1 MTQARAEREAEPEQL
16 RQVRLLSFNIQGGSA
31 TQRYRHYV
39 TRGLDSVLPHPRKRR
54 NLKRVAE
61 VVEHFDLVALNEAD
75 GGSLR
80 SGFVNQVEFLAE
92 QAGFPFWSFQSNRRV
107 GRVAESA
114 NGLLSRFQPS
124 SVWDHRLPGR
134 IKGRGALEVRFGDE
148 KEGLRLVIA
157 HLALSPRARAQQLSY
172 LAELIGQHRCA
183 VLMGDFNCTVESG
196 ELDGLL
202 ANTRLRPAP
211 RPPPTFPSWRPVRAI
226 DHILVGEGLDA
237 QGFGTVPLRVSD
249 HLPVSLTLAV
259 PARCLEPVVAD
270 AA

>member
-1 MTQARAEREAEPEQL
+1 MTQARADREATPEL

-39 TRGLDSVLPHPRKRR
+39 TRGLENVLPHPRKRR

-80 SGFVNQVEFLAE
+80 SGFMNQVEFLAE
-92 QAGFPFWSFQSNRRV
+92 QAGFPYWSFQSNRRV

-124 SVWDHRLPGR
+124 SIWDHRLPGR
-134 IKGRGALEVRFGDE
+134 IKGRGALEVRYGAEGD
-148 KEGLRLVIA
+148 GLQLVIA
-157 HLALSPRARAQQLSY
+157 HLALSPRARAQQLKY
-172 LAELIGQHRCA
+172 LAELIGHRPRV

-196 ELDGLL
+196 ELDALIE
-202 ANTRLRPAP
+202 ATRLRPAP
-211 RPPPTFPSWRPVRAI
+211 SPPLTFPSWRPRRAI
-226 DHILVGEGLDA
+226 DHILVGEGLESR
-237 QGFGTVPLRVSD
+237 GFSTVPLRVSD
-249 HLPVSLTLAV
+249 HLPVALTLGI
-259 PARCLEPVVAD
+259 PAKCLEPAIAD